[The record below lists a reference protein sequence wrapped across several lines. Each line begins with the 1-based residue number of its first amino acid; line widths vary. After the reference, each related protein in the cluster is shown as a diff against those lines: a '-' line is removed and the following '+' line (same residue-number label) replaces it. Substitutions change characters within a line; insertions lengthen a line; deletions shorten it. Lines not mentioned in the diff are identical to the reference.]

1 MKTRE
6 CLAKIRVL
14 FYNYYVMKT
23 VTGERFRLRLPRG
36 ARFALAFSGGRD
48 SAVLFDLMKRAGA
61 DFFAVHVEHG
71 IRGERSLADAR
82 FAQRFS
88 EERGVECKLFRVSA
102 PELARREK
110 LTVEEAARKLRYEI
124 FRGLVERGECDFVVL
139 AHHADDQTET
149 ILMRILRGTRVRGLR
164 GMSEVRSPYL
174 RPLLSVSREEMD
186 RYAREYGIPFV
197 EDETNS
203 DESYTRNFLRG
214 ELATLK
220 ERFPALNASFARLA
234 RNAAEADDLIEKLT
248 PFPETEDGEA
258 KVPASVFE
266 SPAVAKRAM
275 ARACAALGAVQDV
288 EDRHYAAV
296 IGLVGSGNGK
306 RVSLSHGVTAHL
318 DGGYVVFSNRVFKKQ
333 EDEIPFDGSVPFE
346 GMGIRAE
353 SVPPEQ
359 TREEGALYIDA
370 DAIPEGAVLRK
381 RREGDRITK
390 FGGGSKSFGD
400 FLTDRKFPL
409 RKRDDITV
417 CAVGGEILFAAGVEI
432 SDRVKITPNTKHA
445 IKITE
450 DKDVR

>member
-1 MKTRE
+1 M
-6 CLAKIRVL
+6 
-14 FYNYYVMKT
+14 
-23 VTGERFRLRLPRG
+23 
-36 ARFALAFSGGRD
+36 
-48 SAVLFDLMKRAGA
+48 
-61 DFFAVHVEHG
+61 
-71 IRGERSLADAR
+71 RGE
-82 FAQRFS
+82 
-88 EERGVECKLFRVSA
+88 
-102 PELARREK
+102 
-110 LTVEEAARKLRYEI
+110 
-124 FRGLVERGECDFVVL
+124 
-139 AHHADDQTET
+139 H
-149 ILMRILRGTRVRGLR
+149 
-164 GMSEVRSPYL
+164 
-174 RPLLSVSREEMD
+174 
-186 RYAREYGIPFV
+186 GIPFV

-359 TREEGALYIDA
+359 AREEGALYIDA